1 MAEIKFEHS
10 LTFGQQQTS
19 ISKIVC
25 KSAQVL
31 DHKNTTK
38 LLYLSAT
45 IFFYPRIFIS
55 NYLQSS
61 NIMIIRGEHIEQAP

>member
-10 LTFGQQQTS
+10 LTYGQQQTS

-25 KSAQVL
+25 KSAHVL
-31 DHKNTTK
+31 DHKNTTE

-45 IFFYPRIFIS
+45 IFFIG
-55 NYLQSS
+55 YLSATIGS
-61 NIMIIRGEHIEQAP
+61 HPILSEYDY